1 MTSDLL
7 NIDELAAYLKVK
19 KQTIYNWLHLKKI
32 SGIKMGHVW
41 RFERRDIDS
50 WLRAQHRKAG
60 ADPEQ
65 ERRRAPGASKGAK
78 KRRLWDGNY

>member
-41 RFERRDIDS
+41 RFKKRDIDD
-50 WLRAQHRKAG
+50 WLRAQH
-60 ADPEQ
+60 Q
-65 ERRRAPGASKGAK
+65 EAK
-78 KRRLWDGNY
+78 NTKRGRP

>member
-7 NIDELAAYLKVK
+7 NIDELSAYLKVK

-41 RFERRDIDS
+41 RFKKRDIDN
-50 WLRAQHRKAG
+50 WLRAQHQKA
-60 ADPEQ
+60 AANPEQ
-65 ERRRAPGASKGAK
+65 AGRGAPSASKGT
-78 KRRLWDGNY
+78 KRGRP

>member
-41 RFERRDIDS
+41 RFKKRDIDN
-50 WLRAQHRKAG
+50 WLRAQQQKAG
-60 ADPEQ
+60 ANPKPA
-65 ERRRAPGASKGAK
+65 RRGAPSA
-78 KRRLWDGNY
+78 